1 MAAAPDQC
9 SNGDLSP
16 LIVRSIIDSMALGLM
31 VIDPKGRIV
40 VANQVLSGILGI
52 PRAELLSKG
61 WGQLFIDSESNIEFN
76 QVFIDVVW
84 SEIQNLQRTVAYF
97 TPEGDRRILN
107 VTSSFLSAQGELEGV
122 VLLMEDVTET
132 MQLHEREK
140 QMLSAMNRLQTERT
154 QGLNK
159 LALSVAHQIRNPMM
173 TIGGF
178 ASLMLKTNDR
188 SELDVEHLDIIRQE
202 LHKLERMVRA
212 VVEYASI
219 PAVERKPVSL
229 EALLDKAVGHVHA
242 RIIDR
247 GAALD
252 VQADCPQCTILAD
265 AGMLVRALEELLLN
279 SLEAGSAEVA
289 VSMRL
294 ENDAS
299 LAVLHIAD
307 TGEGIKEDY
316 LPFVFDPFFTTRG
329 QKVGMG
335 LSLAQRIVQEHQG
348 AIELESVFGK
358 GTTAILR
365 LPGA

>member
-1 MAAAPDQC
+1 MAEEQDRC
-9 SNGDLSP
+9 TRGDLSP

-40 VANQVLSGILGI
+40 VANQALSVILAI

-97 TPEGDRRILN
+97 TPDGRSRILN
-107 VTSSFLSAQGELEGV
+107 VTSSFLSAQGEMEGV

-132 MQLHEREK
+132 VQLHEREK
-140 QMLSAMNRLQTERT
+140 QMLGAMNRLQTERT

-188 SELDVEHLDIIRQE
+188 SEQDLEHLGIIREE

-219 PAVERKPVSL
+219 PAVKRKLVPMDSLLRRAVDQLHER
-229 EALLDKAVGHVHA
+229 A
-242 RIIDR
+242 RNA
-247 GAALD
+247 GAAMGVRLD
-252 VQADCPQCTILAD
+252 CRECTVLAD
-265 AGMLVRALEELLLN
+265 AAMLARAMEELLMN
-279 SLEAGSAEVA
+279 SLEAGSPEVLIA
-289 VSMRL
+289 LRQ
-294 ENDAS
+294 ENEGEQTK
-299 LAVLHIAD
+299 LHIED
-307 TGEGIKEDY
+307 KGEGIKEDY

-348 AIELESVFGK
+348 SIAIESIYGK
-358 GTTAILR
+358 GTTVTLL
-365 LPGA
+365 LPRE

>member
-1 MAAAPDQC
+1 MAEAPDQC

-40 VANQVLSGILGI
+40 VANQALSGILNI
-52 PRAELLSKG
+52 PRSELLSKG

-84 SEIQNLQRTVAYF
+84 NEIQNLQRTVAYF
-97 TPEGDRRILN
+97 TPEGDRRVLN

-132 MQLHEREK
+132 IQLHEREK
-140 QMLSAMNRLQTERT
+140 QMLGAMNRLQTERT

-188 SELDVEHLDIIRQE
+188 SELDVEHLGIIRQE

-219 PAVERKPVSL
+219 PAVEKQPVSL
-229 EALLDKAVGHVHA
+229 GALLDKAVGRVHA
-242 RIIDR
+242 RISE
-247 GAALD
+247 GGTALD
-252 VQADCPQCTILAD
+252 VHADCPQCTIPAD

-279 SLEAGSAEVA
+279 SLEAGSSEVA
-289 VSMRL
+289 VTMQRGGA
-294 ENDAS
+294 EEHAI
-299 LAVLHIAD
+299 VRIAD
-307 TGEGIKEDY
+307 RGEGIKEEY

-335 LSLAQRIVQEHQG
+335 LSLAQRILQEHQG
-348 AIELESVFGK
+348 AIELESDFGK
-358 GTTAILR
+358 GTTVTLH
-365 LPGA
+365 LPRA